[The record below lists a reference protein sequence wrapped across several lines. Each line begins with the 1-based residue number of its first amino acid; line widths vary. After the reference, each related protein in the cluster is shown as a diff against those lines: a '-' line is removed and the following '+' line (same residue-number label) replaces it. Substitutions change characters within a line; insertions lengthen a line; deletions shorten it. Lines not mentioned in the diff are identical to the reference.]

1 MIKWGGKENIIILKC
16 IVPGSGQI
24 DMRGLAREKDDD
36 DYTSGAT
43 PSTPYTMKDLAE
55 GGSSGGSGLS
65 FEETNTNSSSYPNT
79 GTPHAMNEWYSYDH
93 DAEGGG
99 GETP

>member
-1 MIKWGGKENIIILKC
+1 
-16 IVPGSGQI
+16 
-24 DMRGLAREKDDD
+24 
-36 DYTSGAT
+36 
-43 PSTPYTMKDLAE
+43 MKDLAE

-79 GTPHAMNEWYSYDH
+79 STPHAMNEWYSYDH